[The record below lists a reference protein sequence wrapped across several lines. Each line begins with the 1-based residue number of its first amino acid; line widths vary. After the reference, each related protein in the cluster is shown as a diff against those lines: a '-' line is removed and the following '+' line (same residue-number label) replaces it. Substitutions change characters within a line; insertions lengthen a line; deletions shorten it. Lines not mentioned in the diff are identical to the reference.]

1 MTKKVLGTVLIGMAY
16 LLHQDFWHWK
26 VSRPVI
32 LGIFP
37 IGLFYHIVYTIAV
50 AGLMALLVRH
60 AWPSH
65 LEQGLAGPDVV
76 DSGNGQPQE
85 EA

>member
-1 MTKKVLGTVLIGMAY
+1 MRKKALGTVLIGMAY

-37 IGLFYHIVYTIAV
+37 IGLFYHIVFTVAV
-50 AGLMALLVRH
+50 AGLMWGLVH
-60 AWPSH
+60 YAWPSH
-65 LEQGLAGPDVV
+65 SEPDLARPETA
-76 DSGNGQPQE
+76 DSGNGQKRE